1 MKKHILAVLVTA
13 LSFIMVG
20 CSETAPSVEELAK
33 NDALY
38 KQVKKE
44 CKELG
49 GRQAQLQNEKCVNM
63 HKAADKRRATVK
75 EIPSI
80 LG

>member
-1 MKKHILAVLVTA
+1 MKKHILVILAA
-13 LSFIMVG
+13 SSFMMIA
-20 CSETAPSVEELAK
+20 CSEKAPSVEELAK

-49 GRQAQLQNEKCVNM
+49 GRQVQLQNEKCVNM

-75 EIPSI
+75 ETPSI